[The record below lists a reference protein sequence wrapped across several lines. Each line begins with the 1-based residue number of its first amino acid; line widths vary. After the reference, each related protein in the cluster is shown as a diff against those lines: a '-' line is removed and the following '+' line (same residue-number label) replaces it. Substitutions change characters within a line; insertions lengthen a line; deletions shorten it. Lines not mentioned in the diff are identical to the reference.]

1 MTYQFSDT
9 ELAALRLSYLA
20 GVFEPTT
27 RSFLAESAA
36 HRQGICLDLGC
47 GLGHTTHH
55 NQRSR
60 RLRCIGPVSG

>member
-9 ELAALRLSYLA
+9 ELAARRLSYLA

-36 HRQGICLDLGC
+36 HRQGICWIWDAASVTPPICLP
-47 GLGHTTHH
+47 
-55 NQRSR
+55 R
-60 RLRCIGPVSG
+60 